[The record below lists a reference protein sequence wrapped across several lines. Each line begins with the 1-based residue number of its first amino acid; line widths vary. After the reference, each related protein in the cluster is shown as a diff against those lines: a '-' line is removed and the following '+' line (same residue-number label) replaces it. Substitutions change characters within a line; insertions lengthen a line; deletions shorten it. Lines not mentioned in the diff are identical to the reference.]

1 VSDALLLNLVL
12 WLPVAGLL
20 PLALV
25 RGNASTSRL
34 VTTGVM
40 LVQFVL
46 AVLLYRQF
54 DGGDLALQAATNIPW
69 IADWGVAYHIGLDGL
84 NILLVLL
91 TAFLGPLVVV
101 GAWRS
106 IEKDVALFHAM
117 LLLLQFA
124 MMGALVAQDL
134 FLFYVFWEAMLIPM
148 FFMIGIWGG
157 ARRSYATIK
166 FVLYTAFGSILMLG
180 AIIYLVWAL
189 QQQGGA
195 ASFAFADL
203 LRVALP
209 VEVQVWLLAAFV
221 LSFAI
226 KVPMVPLH
234 TWLPDAHVEAP
245 TPGSVILAG
254 VLLKMGTYG
263 FIKLGFPLFPDAT
276 RIFTPWL
283 MTLSVVS
290 IVYGACLA
298 LVQQDIKKIIAYS
311 SISHLGYVMLGL
323 LSLDLAGIQGAI
335 IQMVSHGIVAAGLFL
350 LVGVI
355 YERCHTREL
364 SAYGG
369 LARQMPVYGLLFVLF
384 MLASVGLPTTSGFT
398 GEFLVLLG
406 AFNAAWP
413 QHLDGNNLPLWL
425 AIAAVSGVVLG
436 ALYMLRFALTFLF
449 GAPKAPHQ
457 PLSDV
462 TPRELGVLGV
472 LVVAVFLLG
481 LFPDGALRTTELAA
495 RRYQEQVMTSRVP
508 ADAR

>member
-54 DGGDLALQAATNIPW
+54 DGSDLALQAVTNIPW

-91 TAFLGPLVVV
+91 TAFLGPLVVI

-189 QQQGGA
+189 QQQGGV

-481 LFPDGALRTTELAA
+481 LFPDGALRKTELAA